1 MNRSFVF
8 LCATAS
14 ALALS
19 GCNANSNFKLSEY
32 NPFKAQG
39 LTAVS
44 DGQAIVDESD
54 PGSVPTLT
62 SMIGSASAGV
72 NVDAGFVSAM
82 REALVSDPF
91 VTAAKSEAAA
101 RKAIVRV
108 TTSGKDFNF
117 DATLLAGVEDVTDE
131 TAGVAAILSA
141 KRVLFDGGKIDAQI
155 AKDTFAAQSAEHMV
169 RATQNERAVK
179 LAHAWIDLE
188 RYRDLQNLIDS
199 RLEVLNPL
207 LVQLEEVANSGMG
220 DASQIAAAQRT
231 VSLIRVT
238 QTDVSEKYEQA
249 KVNFINL
256 FGKLPQKT
264 AYESQMLGKALPKGS
279 AKSLAESSPSLL
291 AKYDAYRSAEA
302 GVTAVEAL
310 DKFSVGFEAKMQKPF
325 GASGYASD
333 ESIGLVVRK
342 TFYKGD
348 QLTARI
354 ENSQAAAEA
363 QADQVRSTYRE
374 GERGL
379 ASARQMIIS
388 MDKAVDLSRSN
399 AQISRDEIAYLRKQ
413 LIIGG
418 STLDTVLAAEARLYD
433 AESKEIE
440 FVAERRKAEATI
452 LGLTG
457 NLTKILR
464 IE

>member
-19 GCNANSNFKLSEY
+19 GCNAGSNFKLSDY

-39 LTAVS
+39 SAAVS
-44 DGQAIVDESD
+44 EGQAIVDESD
-54 PGSVPTLT
+54 PGSVPTLK

-101 RKAIVRV
+101 RKANVRV

-155 AKDTFAAQSAEHMV
+155 AKDTFAAQSAENMV

-199 RLEVLNPL
+199 RLEVLDPL

-238 QTDVSEKYEQA
+238 QTDVPEKYEQA

-256 FGKLPQKT
+256 FGKLPRKT
-264 AYESQMLGKALPKGS
+264 AYDSQMLAKALPKGS
-279 AKSLAESSPSLL
+279 AKSLAESSPALL

-348 QLTARI
+348 QLTSRI
-354 ENSQAAAEA
+354 ENAQAAAEA
-363 QADQVRSTYRE
+363 QAEQVRSTYRE

-388 MDKAVDLSRSN
+388 MGKAVELSRAN

-418 STLDTVLAAEARLYD
+418 STLDAVLAAEARLYD
-433 AESKEIE
+433 AESKEIG

-452 LGLTG
+452 LGITG
-457 NLTKILR
+457 KLDQLLGL
-464 IE
+464 

>member
-1 MNRSFVF
+1 MNRSFVLLF
-8 LCATAS
+8 ATAS

-19 GCNANSNFKLSEY
+19 GCNAGSNIKLSDY
-32 NPFKAQG
+32 NPFKAQ
-39 LTAVS
+39 VS
-44 DGQAIVDESD
+44 DAASDEKSVVDEGD
-54 PGSVPTLT
+54 QGGVPTLA

-72 NVDAGFVSAM
+72 NVDAGFASAM
-82 REALVSDPF
+82 REALASDPF

-101 RKAIVRV
+101 RKANVRV

-199 RLEVLNPL
+199 RLEVLDPL

-264 AYESQMLGKALPKGS
+264 AYDSQMLSKALPKGS
-279 AKSLAESSPSLL
+279 AKSLAESSPALL

-348 QLTARI
+348 QLTSRI
-354 ENSQAAAEA
+354 ENAQAAAEA
-363 QADQVRSTYRE
+363 QAEQVRSTYRE

-418 STLDTVLAAEARLYD
+418 STLDAVLAAEARLYD
-433 AESKEIE
+433 AESKEIG

-452 LGLTG
+452 LGITG
-457 NLTKILR
+457 KLDQLLGL
-464 IE
+464 

>member
-1 MNRSFVF
+1 MNRSFVVF
-8 LCATAS
+8 FATAS

-19 GCNANSNFKLSEY
+19 GCNAGSNINLSDY

-39 LTAVS
+39 SAAVS
-44 DGQAIVDESD
+44 EGQAIVDESD
-54 PGSVPTLT
+54 PGNVPTLT

-101 RKAIVRV
+101 RKANVRV

-155 AKDTFAAQSAEHMV
+155 AKDTFAAQSAENMV

-199 RLEVLNPL
+199 RLEVLDPL

-256 FGKLPQKT
+256 FGKLPRKT
-264 AYESQMLGKALPKGS
+264 AYDSQMLAKALPKGS
-279 AKSLAESSPSLL
+279 AKSLAESSPALL

-348 QLTARI
+348 QLTSRI
-354 ENSQAAAEA
+354 ENAQAAAEA
-363 QADQVRSTYRE
+363 QAEQVRSTYRE

-388 MDKAVDLSRSN
+388 MGKAVELSRAN

-418 STLDTVLAAEARLYD
+418 STLDAVLAAEARLYD
-433 AESKEIE
+433 AESKEIG

-452 LGLTG
+452 LGITG
-457 NLTKILR
+457 KLDQLLGL
-464 IE
+464 